1 MSNATKTWSVGLG
14 VGALAGA
21 ADISLIVAVD
31 PAATGWVLLES
42 FLFWTVA
49 GWVVVASESG
59 LGRYGHGILVTML
72 LNLPWY
78 VLLGPA
84 AGQPAHVP
92 PLLLMSVVFGS
103 AFGWARGRALASAAS
118 SPAGAHG

>member
-1 MSNATKTWSVGLG
+1 MLVGLG

-21 ADISLIVAVD
+21 ADVALILAVD
-31 PAATGWVLLES
+31 SAATTWVMLEGC
-42 FLFWTVA
+42 LFWTVA

-59 LGRYGHGILVTML
+59 LGRYAHGIVVTVL

-84 AGQPAHVP
+84 SGKPEHVP
-92 PLLLMSVVFGS
+92 PLIVMSIIFG
-103 AFGWARGRALASAAS
+103 AIFGWARGSARPVATS
-118 SPAGAHG
+118 GPPIQ